1 MTDKFVH
8 GFIDCMAMDPDS
20 CCYAVVTTEAG
31 DSIRMVIS
39 YSKAIDLEGRIM
51 CKPKESYPIIMRVY
65 YEEGAEYPVY
75 SWAHTVLPNEVYDR
89 SSLVDLWDKRQLL
102 AEDFDARRACEAKED

>member
-1 MTDKFVH
+1 
-8 GFIDCMAMDPDS
+8 
-20 CCYAVVTTEAG
+20 
-31 DSIRMVIS
+31 
-39 YSKAIDLEGRIM
+39 
-51 CKPKESYPIIMRVY
+51 MRVY